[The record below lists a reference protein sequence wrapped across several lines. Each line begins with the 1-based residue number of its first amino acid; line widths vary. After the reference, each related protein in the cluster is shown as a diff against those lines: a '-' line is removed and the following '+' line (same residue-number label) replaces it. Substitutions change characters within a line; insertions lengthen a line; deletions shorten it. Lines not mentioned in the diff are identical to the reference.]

1 MIRPVL
7 RSKPASSLA
16 DLLVTFCVLGLMVSF
31 GGCALMGQGSRVS
44 EQEQVAYDQAIA
56 LLETDVQASE
66 AALEKFIEGFPESGL
81 ADDACEHLARI
92 ALSEGRADDAFRWL
106 YYITEHYPSGDR
118 VDAARLRL
126 ARWEAARDEQDAAR
140 ELAARV
146 RVSRLGAR
154 DQRAYFRLL
163 SQLTD
168 DPVQKIDRL
177 SKLRALTVREIE
189 SRTLSPDSPEGLRL
203 ERNVESL
210 DNEID
215 GLLIALDD
223 SQLLRAAASQRGRI
237 PAARIRLLMAFRA
250 LDTGDEDRALSLL
263 KQARRHDMSA
273 KDEDRVA
280 QLERRLGIA
289 PELEQVA
296 EFVPTY
302 REAAGRRWPS
312 TDGVVG
318 SIGVVL
324 PLSGRF
330 APFGQEAL
338 RGILLAADVFDAKEL
353 APVVP
358 LGDASEA
365 LDDGPI
371 RGGVSFTNDDLS
383 SYDAELDLA
392 KQYRDFEVPPGVRVV
407 VRDSEGR
414 GDRAAE
420 AVRRLAA
427 DEEVVAIIGP
437 IFSEESEAAAR
448 VASELGVP
456 LLTLS
461 NRTQI
466 AVDRPDVFRLRTTPD
481 DEVKYLVDYA
491 FDELGS
497 QNFAVLYPRNR
508 YGRGMRKRYWDAVN
522 ERGGKLVAVASYDS
536 DATDFSDA
544 IRSMIGYDLLTG
556 NERVALQEREDAL
569 RRGRRLDPQTAA
581 LLREILY
588 DLLGPEALPLP
599 PQVDFDALFIPDAY
613 DKISLIAPQLAFHEV
628 SGPRLL
634 GSSEWNDPEL
644 VRVARGHVNGAV
656 IATPFHAES
665 SFDNVKQFVEGY
677 RASFGSEPDTFSSHA
692 FDAARLVLIGI
703 ASGNDTRRQL
713 REAML
718 DVRGYPGASGVTS
731 IGPDG
736 NASKRP
742 FMLGVRRRGIVSL
755 D

>member
-1 MIRPVL
+1 MIRAVL
-7 RSKPASSLA
+7 RSKPVLSLVDLLATLCALGLIVSLA
-16 DLLVTFCVLGLMVSF
+16 
-31 GGCALMGQGSRVS
+31 GCALVGQGGRVS
-44 EQEQVAYDQAIA
+44 EQEQVGYDRAVA
-56 LLETDVQASE
+56 LMATDPSAAE
-66 AALEKFIEGFPESGL
+66 GALELFVEAYPESSL

-106 YYITEHYPSGDR
+106 YYITQHYPSGDR

-126 ARWEAARDEQDAAR
+126 ARWEAARDQPDAAR

-146 RVSRLGAR
+146 RVSHLGPR

-168 DPVQKIDRL
+168 DPVEKIGDL

-189 SRTLSPDSPEGLRL
+189 AGTVSPDSADGLRL
-203 ERNVESL
+203 QRNVDSI

-215 GLLIALDD
+215 GLLIALDE
-223 SQLLRAAASQRGRI
+223 SQLLRAAASLRGPI

-250 LDTGDEDRALSLL
+250 LDTGDDNRALSLL
-263 KQARRHDMSA
+263 EQARRHDLSA
-273 KDEDRVA
+273 KDQGRIA

-289 PELEQVA
+289 PPLDASA
-296 EFVPTY
+296 EFVPTF
-302 REAAGRRWPS
+302 REAAARRWPS

-338 RGILLAADVFDAKEL
+338 RGILLAADVFDAEQSL
-353 APVVP
+353 PVIP
-358 LGDASEA
+358 IGDGSEA
-365 LDDGPI
+365 PDDGPI
-371 RGGVSFTNDDLS
+371 RGGVSFTNDDLAG
-383 SYDAELDLA
+383 YDAELDFA
-392 KQYRDFEVPPGVRVV
+392 KQYRDFEPPPGVRVV

-420 AVRRLAA
+420 AVRQLAA
-427 DEEVVAIIGP
+427 DEDVVAIIGP

-448 VASELGVP
+448 VASELGIP

-466 AVDRPDVFRLRTTPD
+466 AVDRPDVFRLRMTPD

-491 FDELGS
+491 VDELGS
-497 QNFAVLYPRNR
+497 ESFAVLYPRNR
-508 YGRGMRKRYWDAVN
+508 YGRGMRKRYWDAVSD
-522 ERGGKLVAVASYDS
+522 RGGRLVAVASYDA
-536 DATDFSDA
+536 DATDFSDS
-544 IRSMIGYDLLTG
+544 IRSMIGYDLLTP
-556 NERVALQEREDAL
+556 NERVALQEREDAM
-569 RRGRRLDPQTAA
+569 RRGRRLDPEIAA

-588 DLLGPEALPLP
+588 DMLGPEALPLP
-599 PQVDFDALFIPDAY
+599 PQVDFDALFIPDSY
-613 DKISLIAPQLAFHEV
+613 DKISLIAPQLAFHEIA
-628 SGPRLL
+628 GAQLL
-634 GSSEWNDPEL
+634 GSSEWNNVEL
-644 VRVARGHVNGAV
+644 VRVGRGHVKGAV
-656 IATPFHAES
+656 FATPFYAES
-665 SFDNVKQFVEGY
+665 PFDGVRQFVEGY
-677 RASFGSEPDTFSSHA
+677 RDSFGREPDTFSSHA
-692 FDAARLVLIGI
+692 FDAARLVLMAL
-703 ASGNDTRRQL
+703 ASGNDSRRQL

-718 DVRGYPGASGVTS
+718 AVQGYPGVSGVTS

-742 FMLGVRRRGIVSL
+742 FMLGVRRRGFVSL